1 MSDGAEDS
9 GLVKFLID
17 SGVLLF
23 GDFQLK
29 SGRESPYFFNLGSI
43 NTGLRTSRLAEA
55 YADRI
60 LEAGI
65 AFDLLF
71 GPAYKGIPL
80 AVSTAEAL
88 ARRGY
93 DVGWAFNRKEIK
105 LHGEGGRFVGAD
117 IEGKILLVDDVLTAG
132 SAVRESIALLDQTDA
147 ELVGVIVTMDRQE
160 CLDKQFAKTA
170 VQQIEDELKVPVLSL
185 LTLDDIIAFFKAEAK
200 TKTSSASILSR
211 LQKYRDEYGVN

>member
-43 NTGLRTSRLAEA
+43 NTGLRTSR
-55 YADRI
+55 
-60 LEAGI
+60 
-65 AFDLLF
+65 
-71 GPAYKGIPL
+71 
-80 AVSTAEAL
+80 L

-185 LTLDDIIAFFKAEAK
+185 LTLDDIIAFFKVEAK